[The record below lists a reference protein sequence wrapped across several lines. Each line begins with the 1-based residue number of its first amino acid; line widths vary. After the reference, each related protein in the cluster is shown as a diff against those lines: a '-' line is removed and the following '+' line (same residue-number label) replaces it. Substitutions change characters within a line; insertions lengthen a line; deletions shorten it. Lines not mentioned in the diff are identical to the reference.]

1 MLNCEPSPDGS
12 QFFLSL
18 RDPLMAAPKLATI
31 ETTKV
36 PPHSLEAEQSVLGGL
51 MLSGAA
57 YDQVADKIAES
68 DFYREDHRL
77 IFQAISDL
85 HESSRPCDAVTVS
98 EWFESHGKASQ
109 IDGGSYIS
117 QLANNTPS
125 AANVGAYADIV
136 REKSILRALIDVGAQ
151 ITSSAFSSD
160 GRESKILL
168 EEAER
173 LVFAIAERGARG
185 TTGLVSVQDMLKQ
198 AMARVEELS
207 AFEGD
212 ITGIPS
218 GFNGFDKLT
227 AGLQS
232 SDLIIVAGRPA
243 MGKTTFA
250 MNVAEHAAV
259 KHGKSVAVFS
269 MEMASLQL
277 VMRLFS
283 SMGMIEQ
290 NKLRT
295 GTLDDSD
302 WPKLT
307 SAMNLLHKS
316 RIFIDDTPALSPAEL
331 RARARRL
338 KRRHDIDLIVVDYM
352 QLMAVP
358 GTRENRATEIAE
370 ISRSLKTIAKELNIP
385 VIALSQLNRDL
396 EKRNDKRPVMADLRE
411 SGSIEQDADLI
422 VFIYRDEVYTKEAC
436 NEPGVAEIIIG
447 KHRNGAL
454 GTVKLAFQGPWL
466 RFVNLAPES
475 DYHHG
480 EF

>member
-1 MLNCEPSPDGS
+1 
-12 QFFLSL
+12 
-18 RDPLMAAPKLATI
+18 MAAPKLAIVDTP
-31 ETTKV
+31 KV

-51 MLSGAA
+51 MLSATA
-57 YDQVADKIAES
+57 FDHVVDKIDKD

-77 IFQAISDL
+77 IFQAINDL
-85 HESSRPCDAVTVS
+85 HETSRPCDAVTVT
-98 EWFESHGKASQ
+98 EWFESHGKADQ
-109 IDGGSYIS
+109 IDGGNYIS

-136 REKSILRALIDVGAQ
+136 REKSILRSLIDIGAQ

-160 GRESKILL
+160 GRKSKSLL

-173 LVFAIAERGARG
+173 LVFAIAEKGARG
-185 TTGLVSVQDMLKQ
+185 NTGLVSVQEMLKE
-198 AMARVEELS
+198 AMSRIEELN
-207 AFEGD
+207 AFDGD
-212 ITGIPS
+212 ITGIPT
-218 GFNGFDKLT
+218 GFLDFDRLT
-227 AGLQS
+227 AGLQP

-250 MNVAEHAAV
+250 MNIAENAAI

-283 SMGMIEQ
+283 SLGQIEQ
-290 NKLRT
+290 NKIRT
-295 GTLDDSD
+295 GTLDELD

-316 RIFIDDTPALSPAEL
+316 KIFIDDTPALSPAEL

-338 KRRHDIDLIVVDYM
+338 KRRHDIDLLVVDYM

-358 GTRENRATEIAE
+358 DTRENRATEIAE

-385 VIALSQLNRDL
+385 VVALSQLNRAL
-396 EKRNDKRPVMADLRE
+396 EQRPNKRPLMADLRE

-422 VFIYRDEVYTKEAC
+422 VFIYRDEEYTKEAC
-436 NEPGVAEIIIG
+436 AEPGVAEIIIG
-447 KHRNGAL
+447 KHRNGST

-475 DYHHG
+475 AYQYD
-480 EF
+480 